1 MAASATTA
9 RARVRALND
18 LLRRYRIGGQVVIT
32 SGIQALSVSLIAQVN
47 EAVAHFDKF
56 DRDND
61 PHEEHDFGA
70 VRVAGHVVLF
80 KIDCYDLALTMQS
93 PDPADPAVTRR
104 VMTLMLAEEY

>member
-9 RARVRALND
+9 SDHVRASND
-18 LLRRYRIGGQVVIT
+18 QLRQHRIGGKIVIT
-32 SGIQALSVSLIAQVN
+32 PGVQALGVSLIAQVD
-47 EAVAHFDKF
+47 EAVAHFDTF

-80 KIDCYDLALTMQS
+80 KIDYYDLDLTMHS
-93 PDPADPAVTRR
+93 RDPADASVTRR
-104 VMTLMLAEEY
+104 VMTLMLADEY